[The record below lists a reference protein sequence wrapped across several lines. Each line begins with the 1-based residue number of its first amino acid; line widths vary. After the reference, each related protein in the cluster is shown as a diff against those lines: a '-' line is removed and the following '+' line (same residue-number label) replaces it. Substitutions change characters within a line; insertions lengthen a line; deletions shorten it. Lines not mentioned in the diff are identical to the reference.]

1 MGKRNKRLLAGNKKW
16 RMCLLA
22 TVLIISAAVVWS
34 VYSSSLVQQVNLDFE
49 NISKDYD
56 EKMSKLVNDVMEG
69 KVSSEELSKRLAE
82 VSDEFVY
89 YYKRDPESKGVFILT
104 NGDVMDI
111 VKYIDKNDSL
121 NESTKIE
128 EDGQVRGG

>member
-1 MGKRNKRLLAGNKKW
+1 
-16 RMCLLA
+16 MCLLA